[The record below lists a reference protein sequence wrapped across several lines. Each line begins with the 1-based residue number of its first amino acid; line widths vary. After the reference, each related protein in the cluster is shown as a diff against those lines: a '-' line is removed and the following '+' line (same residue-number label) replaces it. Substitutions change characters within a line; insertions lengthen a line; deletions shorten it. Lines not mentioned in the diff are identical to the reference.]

1 VLAAV
6 RSAAVIG
13 IDAYD
18 VLVEVDVA
26 LGLPGW
32 TIVGLPAGAVKES
45 RERVCAA
52 LANSGFDVPPRR
64 VTINLAPADVKKE
77 GTAFDLPIALGFLA
91 ATGQLDGDVLDTI
104 VAIGELGLDG
114 ALRPVRGTLS
124 VARRLAGHGRKR
136 RSAAREVTLVLP
148 PPNVLE
154 ASLVSAL
161 RLSAPPSLGH
171 VVAQLASGRLEPPG
185 PDAADASVSTFF
197 ESVDLADVVG
207 QDVAKRALEIA
218 AAGAHALLM
227 VGPPG
232 AGKTMLARRLPTI
245 LPALTE
251 EEALEVVAVHSVAG
265 LLAPNAATSV
275 ARPFRAP
282 HHTLSAAGLIG
293 GGSNPRPGEVSLAHH
308 GVLFLD
314 ELQEI
319 PRHVLDA
326 LRQPLEDGRVVIAR
340 AASAVTF
347 PAQFTLIGAMNPCPC
362 GRAGDPRGGCN
373 CASSEIAHHQSRLS
387 GPLADRIDMQV
398 RLSAVPLR
406 ELGRREGGEPS
417 AAVRE
422 RVERAR
428 SRQRARYRGVPRV
441 RVNAHAAGRWL
452 DTRTPVDDDA
462 RDLLASAAERCG
474 LSARAYHRVL
484 KVART
489 IADLDDAEAV
499 AWTHVA
505 EALRYR
511 PMNPRDGEEA
521 AGPVQ
526 AVGASASPAPSR
538 LTTPT
543 KRNASSVGRQP
554 SPGGATEPV
563 PLSN

>member
-1 VLAAV
+1 MLAAV
-6 RSAAVIG
+6 RSAAVLG

-18 VLVEVDVA
+18 VLVEVHVA
-26 LGLPGW
+26 KGLPIW

-45 RERVCAA
+45 RERVSAA
-52 LANSGFDVPPRR
+52 LANSGFAVPHKR
-64 VTINLAPADVKKE
+64 VTINLAPADQKKE

-91 ATGQLDGDVLDTI
+91 ATGQLDPETLTSI

-114 ALRPVRGTLS
+114 TLRPVRGTLS
-124 VARRLAGHGRKR
+124 VARRLADSRDRPRVASNG
-136 RSAAREVTLVLP
+136 VTLVLP

-154 ASLVSAL
+154 ASLVSRL
-161 RLSAPPSLGH
+161 QLSAPLTLAAI
-171 VVAQLASGRLEPPG
+171 VEQLQAGRLDAPG
-185 PDAADASVSTFF
+185 KGVNDPTKASDHET
-197 ESVDLADVVG
+197 VDLADVVG

-227 VGPPG
+227 IGPPG

-245 LPALTE
+245 LPELTE
-251 EEALEVVAVHSVAG
+251 EEALEVVAIHSVAG
-265 LLAPNAATSV
+265 LLAPNAAMSV

-326 LRQPLEDGRVVIAR
+326 LRQPLEDGRIVIAR
-340 AASAVTF
+340 AASAVSF
-347 PAQFTLIGAMNPCPC
+347 PAQFTLVGAMNPCPC

-373 CASSEIAHHQSRLS
+373 CAASEIAQHQSRLS

-398 RLSAVPLR
+398 RLSAVPVR
-406 ELGRREGGEPS
+406 DLGRREGGEPS
-417 AAVRE
+417 AAVRA

-428 SRQRARYRGVPRV
+428 ARQRARYRGVPRV
-441 RVNAHAAGRWL
+441 RCNAHAAGRWL
-452 DTRTPVDDDA
+452 DTRTPIDEDA
-462 RDLLASAAERCG
+462 RDLLASAADRCG

-489 IADLDDAEAV
+489 IADLDDSAAV

-511 PMNPRDGEEA
+511 PMISRDGEEPA
-521 AGPVQ
+521 AIEPT
-526 AVGASASPAPSR
+526 R
-538 LTTPT
+538 LH
-543 KRNASSVGRQP
+543 QL
-554 SPGGATEPV
+554 

>member
-1 VLAAV
+1 VLASV

-18 VLVEVDVA
+18 VTVEVHVA
-26 LGLPGW
+26 TGLPIW
-32 TIVGLPAGAVKES
+32 TIVGMPAGAVKES
-45 RERVCAA
+45 RDRVSAA
-52 LANSGFDVPPRR
+52 LANSGFVVPSRR
-64 VTINLAPADVKKE
+64 TTINLAPADIKKE
-77 GTAFDLPIALGFLA
+77 GSAFDLPIAIGFLA
-91 ATGQLDGDVLDTI
+91 ATGQIDASRLASI

-114 ALRPVRGTLS
+114 SLRPVRGTLS
-124 VARRLAGHGRKR
+124 VARRLASAAKR
-136 RSAAREVTLVLP
+136 RRGAPAEVTLLLP
-148 PPNVLE
+148 PPNVRE
-154 ASLVSAL
+154 ASLVSRL
-161 RLSAPPSLGH
+161 RLSAPPNLAEL
-171 VVAQLASGRLEPPG
+171 VRQLETGGLQSPG
-185 PDAADASVSTFF
+185 GSTF
-197 ESVDLADVVG
+197 EVPGASSAEVVDLADVVG
-207 QDVAKRALEIA
+207 QEVAKRALEIA

-227 VGPPG
+227 IGPPG

-245 LPALTE
+245 LPALSE
-251 EEALEVVAVHSVAG
+251 EEALEVVAIHSVAG
-265 LLAPNAATSV
+265 LLAPNGAAV
-275 ARPFRAP
+275 ASRPFRAP

-319 PRHVLDA
+319 PRHVLDS

-373 CASSEIAHHQSRLS
+373 CAASDIAQHQSRLS

-406 ELGRREGGEPS
+406 ELGKREGGES
-417 AAVRE
+417 SSAVRV

-428 SRQRARYRGVPRV
+428 ARQRARYRSLPRI
-441 RVNAHAAGRWL
+441 RCNAHAAGRWL
-452 DTRTPVDDDA
+452 DTRTPIDDNA
-462 RDLLASAAERCG
+462 RDLLASAAERSG

-489 IADLDDAEAV
+489 IADLDDADSV
-499 AWTHVA
+499 AWTHMA

-511 PMNPRDGEEA
+511 PVNARDGEESPNA
-521 AGPVQ
+521 RVVNPTESSGTAG
-526 AVGASASPAPSR
+526 GC
-538 LTTPT
+538 
-543 KRNASSVGRQP
+543 
-554 SPGGATEPV
+554 
-563 PLSN
+563 